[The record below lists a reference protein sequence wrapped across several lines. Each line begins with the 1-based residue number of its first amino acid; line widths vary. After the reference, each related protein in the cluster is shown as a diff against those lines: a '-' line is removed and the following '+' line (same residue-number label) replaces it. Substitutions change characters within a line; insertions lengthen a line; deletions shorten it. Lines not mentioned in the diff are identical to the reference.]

1 MINKLLELYL
11 CQLLVVS
18 LDQSS
23 KFGNNP
29 GAILIFSK
37 EIHYPAANLAIFTLI
52 G

>member
-29 GAILIFSK
+29 GAILIFQK
-37 EIHYPAANLAIFTLI
+37 KFIIRLPIWRFLH
-52 G
+52 